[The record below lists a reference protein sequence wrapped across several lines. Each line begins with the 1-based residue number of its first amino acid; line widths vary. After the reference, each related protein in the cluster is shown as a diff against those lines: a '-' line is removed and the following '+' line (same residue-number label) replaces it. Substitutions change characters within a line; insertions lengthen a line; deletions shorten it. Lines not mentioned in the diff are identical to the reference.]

1 VISGVANIFC
11 LHSKARAFGADGQAL
26 PLGHIEPLIA
36 PGPAALSSVF
46 LTAREMSFRVGGEGL
61 PEGGIGWFE
70 TLTGGST
77 GTPRRILRRQSSWT
91 ASFAINAG
99 LFAIGPGASVAA
111 MGDLIHSLALY
122 AGVEALHLGADF
134 HHLQGLS
141 PKGILRAIAERGITH
156 LYATPAQLR
165 LLAGQGASVS
175 IRHLII
181 GGGAM
186 DAGLALTLAT
196 AFPSAR
202 ITGFYG
208 AAEASFITLS
218 DATTPQGD
226 AGKPYPGVTL
236 HLRDPDPQGIGEI
249 WVESPYLAAGY
260 AGTQGSGRWDGG
272 KVTAGE
278 WGRILPSGDLVILG
292 RGSRRIRI
300 ADQSLF
306 PEEVETF
313 LLSQPGIRQ
322 AALLPQPDP
331 ARGQVPVAILQGQG
345 QDQPLCQAIRDR
357 FGPLAVP
364 RRILWWEGD
373 WPMLTSGKTD
383 FSALAR
389 ALE

>member
-1 VISGVANIFC
+1 LNVAKTFR
-11 LHSKARAFGADGQAL
+11 LHPDARAYGPDGQEL
-26 PLGHIEPLIA
+26 PLGRIEPVIA
-36 PGPAALSSVF
+36 PGPSALSSVF
-46 LTAREMSFRVGGEGL
+46 LTAPAMSFRVGGEGE
-61 PEGGIGWFE
+61 PQGGPGWFE

-91 ASFAINAG
+91 ASFAINAQ
-99 LFAIGPGASVAA
+99 LFNIGPGAKVAA

-141 PKGILRAIAERGITH
+141 PKGVIRTLDERKVTH

-165 LLAGQGASVS
+165 LLAGQGAMPGLQ
-175 IRHLII
+175 HLII

-186 DAGLALTLAT
+186 DAGLARSLAA
-196 AFPSAR
+196 AFPMAR
-202 ITGFYG
+202 ISGFYG
-208 AAEASFITLS
+208 AAETSFITLS
-218 DATTPQGD
+218 DATTPEGS

-236 HLRDPDPQGIGEI
+236 HLHDADTEGVGEI

-260 AGTQGSGRWDGG
+260 AGTPGSGRWSNGLA
-272 KVTAGE
+272 TAGE

-306 PEEVETF
+306 PEEIENF
-313 LLSQPGIRQ
+313 LMAQPAITQ
-322 AALLPQPDP
+322 AAILPISDP
-331 ARGQVPVAILQGQG
+331 ARGQVPVAILMGQG
-345 QDQPLCQAIRDR
+345 DEVALSKAIRDR

-364 RRILWWEGD
+364 RKVIWWGPD
-373 WPMLTSGKTD
+373 WPMLPSGKTD
-383 FSALAR
+383 FAALQR
-389 ALE
+389 ALQ